1 MGEHEAGG
9 GAAEAAVVGAA
20 LGAADRG
27 GLAGR
32 GATLGRMA
40 GMAIERRS
48 WM

>member
-9 GAAEAAVVGAA
+9 GAAEAAVVGAALGAAEAAVVGAA

-32 GATLGRMA
+32 GATQ
-40 GMAIERRS
+40 
-48 WM
+48 